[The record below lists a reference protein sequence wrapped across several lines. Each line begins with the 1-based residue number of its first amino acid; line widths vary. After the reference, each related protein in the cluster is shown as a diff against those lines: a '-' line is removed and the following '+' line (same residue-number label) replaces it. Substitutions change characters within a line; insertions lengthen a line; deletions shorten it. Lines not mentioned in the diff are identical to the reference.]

1 MTKELFK
8 EFKSESRAFLFSDEL
23 DIRIR
28 HAEFE
33 RTLQSHEFSDKG
45 TLYVVEKDICSRKN
59 ITCYMTAHMI
69 IKAFKKYSFE
79 IGMFQV
85 GI

>member
-1 MTKELFK
+1 MTKDLFK
-8 EFKSESRAFLFSDEL
+8 EFKSEPRAFLYSDEL

-28 HAEFE
+28 HADFE
-33 RTLQSHEFSDKG
+33 NIQRSYEHNDKG
-45 TLYVVEKDICSRKN
+45 TLYVVEKRPNSIKVM
-59 ITCYMTAHMI
+59 TCYMTAHMI
-69 IKAFKKYSFE
+69 LKELKKNTFE

>member
-8 EFKSESRAFLFSDEL
+8 EFKSEPRAFLYSEEF
-23 DIRIR
+23 DIRIK

-33 RTLQSHEFSDKG
+33 RTLQSHEFDDRGS
-45 TLYVVEKDICSRKN
+45 LYVVERYICSRKN
-59 ITCYMTAHMI
+59 VRCYMTAHMI
-69 IKAFKKYSFE
+69 LKAFKKYTFE

>member
-1 MTKELFK
+1 MNKELFK
-8 EFKSESRAFLFSDEL
+8 EFKSEPRAFLYSDEL

-45 TLYVVEKDICSRKN
+45 TLYVVEKYICYRKN

-69 IKAFKKYSFE
+69 LKAFKKDSFE

-85 GI
+85 GA